1 MCKHCEIAW
10 VGDVFSLYNFEEILI
25 FWGFDTSQWFLFETN
40 DRVERSS
47 LEAWRKRQPEGM
59 IHE

>member
-10 VGDVFSLYNFEEILI
+10 VGEVLSRQNLVEVLT
-25 FWGFDTSQWFLFETN
+25 FWAVDTNQCFLFETN
-40 DRVERSS
+40 DPVERSS
-47 LEAWRKRQPEGM
+47 VEAWRKRQSEGV